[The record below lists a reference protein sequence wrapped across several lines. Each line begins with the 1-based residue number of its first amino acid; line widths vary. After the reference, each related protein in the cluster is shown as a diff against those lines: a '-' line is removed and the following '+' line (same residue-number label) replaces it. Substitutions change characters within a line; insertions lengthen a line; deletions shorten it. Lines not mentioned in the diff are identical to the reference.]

1 MKQRIKH
8 LMLIVLVGAFF
19 VSTAQKPTDAKL
31 PTDSKVKIGKLANG
45 LTYYIRKNV
54 EPKNRAEL
62 RLVVNAGSTLETEKQ
77 RGLAHFVEHMCFNG
91 TKNFKKQ
98 ELVDFLEKSG
108 VNFGADLNAY
118 TSFDETVYELQVPT
132 DSPMVYKKAMQVL
145 EDWAHQVSFDPIEI
159 DKERGVVTEEWR
171 LGRGAD
177 ARLRDKYF
185 PVILNGSQYA
195 KRLPIGTKES
205 INGAPYSELT
215 GFYKD
220 WYRPNLQAVIVVG
233 DIDVAETEKMIQAHF
248 GKLTNPANPK
258 PRTKFG
264 IPAFTDTRISILTD
278 PEQAYNVLQMFYMIP
293 AVKEATT
300 EGEYRQGIVR
310 ELFNQMMSSR
320 LDELSQKPE
329 APFLFASSSYGEFL
343 GDKDAFTLLAVPKTA
358 KEMDAAFNAILTENE
373 RVKQYGFVQS
383 ELDRAVK
390 NVMSR
395 MENSFKEKDKTKS
408 VQILQEYVRNFLKG
422 EAIPGIEKE
431 FEMYQ
436 RYLPTIALQEVNAL
450 INQWLNVTGKT
461 VLVLAPEKEKAN
473 LMTEAGI
480 KAILAKPIAK
490 LSPYQDKVASGP
502 LLPKAPVAGKIVSE
516 NKYDSI
522 GTRVWTL
529 SNGAK
534 VIVKPT
540 AFKND
545 EIQFSAISWGG
556 SSLYSDADFVNASNA
571 AIVAAYGGMG
581 SIDFQ
586 SMQKMFAGKNFAINP
601 SIAEYM
607 QGFSGSSSPKDLAT
621 ALEVL
626 HGYFVAPRKDAQIFQ
641 FILQQ
646 YKVQLTNK
654 NNDPA
659 SVFSDTVG
667 YVMGNYNPRRKPLTV
682 EMLDQLNL
690 DRSFEIFK
698 ERFSNAGQFVFTF
711 VGNVNLDSLKALTE
725 TYIASL
731 PSTGTSEMYKD
742 YGAAYPTGNISKTV
756 KKGKEAKASVQ
767 LFYTGNLSSVG
778 ELDELQLDQLTKA
791 MGIKLRETLREDA
804 GGVYGVGISGGI
816 NKEPKK
822 SYSINVRFGCAPENV
837 EKLIALVEEEIKQT
851 KLNGVAQ
858 INIDKVKAEQTRSL
872 ENDVKEN
879 SYWRYRL
886 EQAIFRGLDPTK
898 ILQAPAKINLIDV
911 ATTKALANKYF
922 NDANKAKFVL
932 LPE

>member
-1 MKQRIKH
+1 
-8 LMLIVLVGAFF
+8 
-19 VSTAQKPTDAKL
+19 
-31 PTDSKVKIGKLANG
+31 
-45 LTYYIRKNV
+45 
-54 EPKNRAEL
+54 
-62 RLVVNAGSTLETEKQ
+62 
-77 RGLAHFVEHMCFNG
+77 MCFNG

-145 EDWAHQVSFDPIEI
+145 EDWAHQVSFDPSEI

-300 EGEYRQGIVR
+300 EGEYRQGMVR

-320 LDELSQKPE
+320 LDEISQKPE

-358 KEMDAAFNAILTENE
+358 KEMDAAFNAILIENE

-431 FEMYQ
+431 FEIYQ

-450 INQWLNVTGKT
+450 INQWLTVTGKT
-461 VLVLAPEKEKAN
+461 VLVLAPEKEKEN

-490 LSPYQDKVASGP
+490 LNPYQDKVASGP
-502 LLPKAPVAGKIVSE
+502 LLPKAPIAGKIVSE

-540 AFKND
+540 TFKND

-556 SSLYSDADFVNASNA
+556 SSLYSDADFINASNA
-571 AIVAAYGGMG
+571 SIVAAYGGMG
-581 SIDFQ
+581 SIDYQ
-586 SMQKMFAGKNFAINP
+586 SMQKMFAGKNFGINP
-601 SIAEYM
+601 SIAEYL
-607 QGFSGSSSPKDLAT
+607 QGFTGSSSPKDLAT

-731 PSTGTSEMYKD
+731 PATGTSEMYKD

-756 KKGKEAKASVQ
+756 KMGKEAKASVQ
-767 LFYTGNLSSVG
+767 LFYTGTLNSIG

-879 SYWRYRL
+879 SYWRYKL
-886 EQAIFRGLDPTK
+886 EQAIFRGTDPNK
-898 ILQAPAKINLIDV
+898 ILLVPAKINLIDV

>member
-1 MKQRIKH
+1 
-8 LMLIVLVGAFF
+8 
-19 VSTAQKPTDAKL
+19 
-31 PTDSKVKIGKLANG
+31 
-45 LTYYIRKNV
+45 
-54 EPKNRAEL
+54 
-62 RLVVNAGSTLETEKQ
+62 
-77 RGLAHFVEHMCFNG
+77 
-91 TKNFKKQ
+91 
-98 ELVDFLEKSG
+98 
-108 VNFGADLNAY
+108 
-118 TSFDETVYELQVPT
+118 
-132 DSPMVYKKAMQVL
+132 
-145 EDWAHQVSFDPIEI
+145 
-159 DKERGVVTEEWR
+159 
-171 LGRGAD
+171 
-177 ARLRDKYF
+177 
-185 PVILNGSQYA
+185 
-195 KRLPIGTKES
+195 
-205 INGAPYSELT
+205 
-215 GFYKD
+215 
-220 WYRPNLQAVIVVG
+220 
-233 DIDVAETEKMIQAHF
+233 
-248 GKLTNPANPK
+248 
-258 PRTKFG
+258 
-264 IPAFTDTRISILTD
+264 
-278 PEQAYNVLQMFYMIP
+278 
-293 AVKEATT
+293 
-300 EGEYRQGIVR
+300 
-310 ELFNQMMSSR
+310 
-320 LDELSQKPE
+320 
-329 APFLFASSSYGEFL
+329 
-343 GDKDAFTLLAVPKTA
+343 
-358 KEMDAAFNAILTENE
+358 
-373 RVKQYGFVQS
+373 
-383 ELDRAVK
+383 
-390 NVMSR
+390 
-395 MENSFKEKDKTKS
+395 
-408 VQILQEYVRNFLKG
+408 
-422 EAIPGIEKE
+422 
-431 FEMYQ
+431 
-436 RYLPTIALQEVNAL
+436 
-450 INQWLNVTGKT
+450 KT

-473 LMTEAGI
+473 LITEAGI

-502 LLPKAPVAGKIVSE
+502 LLPKAPTAGKIVSE

-540 AFKND
+540 TFKND

-581 SIDFQ
+581 TIDFQ

-607 QGFSGSSSPKDLAT
+607 QGFTGFSSPKDLAT

-690 DRSFEIFK
+690 DRSFAIFK
-698 ERFSNAGQFVFTF
+698 ERFSDAGQFVFTF

-725 TYIASL
+725 TYLASL
-731 PSTGTSEMYKD
+731 PSTGKSEMYKD

-767 LFYTGNLSSVG
+767 LFYTGTLSSVG

-879 SYWRYRL
+879 SYWRYKL
-886 EQAIFRGLDPTK
+886 EQAIFRGSDPTK

>member
-1 MKQRIKH
+1 
-8 LMLIVLVGAFF
+8 
-19 VSTAQKPTDAKL
+19 
-31 PTDSKVKIGKLANG
+31 
-45 LTYYIRKNV
+45 
-54 EPKNRAEL
+54 
-62 RLVVNAGSTLETEKQ
+62 
-77 RGLAHFVEHMCFNG
+77 
-91 TKNFKKQ
+91 
-98 ELVDFLEKSG
+98 
-108 VNFGADLNAY
+108 
-118 TSFDETVYELQVPT
+118 
-132 DSPMVYKKAMQVL
+132 MQVL
-145 EDWAHQVSFDPIEI
+145 EDWAHQVSFDPSEI

-300 EGEYRQGIVR
+300 EGEYRQGMVR

-320 LDELSQKPE
+320 LDEISQKPE

-358 KEMDAAFNAILTENE
+358 KEMDAAFNAILIENE

-450 INQWLNVTGKT
+450 INQWLTVTGKT
-461 VLVLAPEKEKAN
+461 VLVLAPEKEKEN

-490 LSPYQDKVASGP
+490 LNPYQDKVASGP
-502 LLPKAPVAGKIVSE
+502 LLPKAPVAGKIVAE

-540 AFKND
+540 TFKND

-556 SSLYSDADFVNASNA
+556 SSLYSDADFINASNA

-731 PSTGTSEMYKD
+731 PTTGQSEMYKD

-756 KKGKEAKASVQ
+756 KMGKEAKASVQ

-872 ENDVKEN
+872 ENDIKEN
-879 SYWRYRL
+879 SYWRYKL
-886 EQAIFRGLDPTK
+886 EQAIFRGSDPTK
-898 ILQAPAKINLIDV
+898 ILLAPAKINLIDV

-922 NDANKAKFVL
+922 NEANKAKFVL

>member
-1 MKQRIKH
+1 
-8 LMLIVLVGAFF
+8 
-19 VSTAQKPTDAKL
+19 
-31 PTDSKVKIGKLANG
+31 
-45 LTYYIRKNV
+45 
-54 EPKNRAEL
+54 
-62 RLVVNAGSTLETEKQ
+62 
-77 RGLAHFVEHMCFNG
+77 
-91 TKNFKKQ
+91 
-98 ELVDFLEKSG
+98 
-108 VNFGADLNAY
+108 
-118 TSFDETVYELQVPT
+118 
-132 DSPMVYKKAMQVL
+132 
-145 EDWAHQVSFDPIEI
+145 
-159 DKERGVVTEEWR
+159 
-171 LGRGAD
+171 
-177 ARLRDKYF
+177 
-185 PVILNGSQYA
+185 
-195 KRLPIGTKES
+195 
-205 INGAPYSELT
+205 
-215 GFYKD
+215 
-220 WYRPNLQAVIVVG
+220 
-233 DIDVAETEKMIQAHF
+233 MIQAHF

-293 AVKEATT
+293 AVKESTT
-300 EGEYRQGIVR
+300 EGEYRQGMVR

-320 LDELSQKPE
+320 LDEISQKPE

-358 KEMDAAFNAILTENE
+358 KEMEAAFNAILIENE

-450 INQWLNVTGKT
+450 INQWLTVTGKT
-461 VLVLAPEKEKAN
+461 VLVLAPEKEKEN

-490 LSPYQDKVASGP
+490 LNPYQDKVASGP
-502 LLPKAPVAGKIVSE
+502 LLPKAPTAGKIVSE

-667 YVMGNYNPRRKPLTV
+667 YVMGNYNPRRKPLTL

-690 DRSFEIFK
+690 DRSFVIFK

-731 PSTGTSEMYKD
+731 PSTGKSEMYKD

-756 KKGKEAKASVQ
+756 KMGKEAKASVQ
-767 LFYTGNLSSVG
+767 LFYTGSLSSVG

-879 SYWRYRL
+879 SYWRYKL
-886 EQAIFRGLDPTK
+886 EQAIFRGSDPTK
-898 ILQAPAKINLIDV
+898 ILLAPAKINLIDV

-922 NDANKAKFVL
+922 NDTNKAKFVL